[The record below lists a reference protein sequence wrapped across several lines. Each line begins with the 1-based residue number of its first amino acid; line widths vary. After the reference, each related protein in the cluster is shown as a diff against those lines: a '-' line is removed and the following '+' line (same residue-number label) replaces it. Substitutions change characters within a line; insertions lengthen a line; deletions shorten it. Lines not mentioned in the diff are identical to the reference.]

1 MRARA
6 LPTPSSASGLQGSR
20 TRDPEAPWQLHSA
33 RHVRERRAPERSQL
47 DINQCRNVD
56 SASSKSVRIA
66 EIRFTQNFIFTFS
79 DDLHHRLAFTGGLRP
94 PGPREEDTA
103 GARRMP
109 WHGKP
114 KKGAASCDKPRGGAN
129 GLRSG
134 DSRMGEPSRGHA
146 LLPAPESIGCEEATG
161 GTETSKYPEERKS
174 TETPGVAASETGP
187 EPKPAHVQATGRCC
201 AGVAG
206 RAIPRACSLGRS
218 YKATRKRNGMG
229 RPAAAGESPVR
240 GSVWP
245 PRRVPE

>member
-1 MRARA
+1 MIYIIGWH
-6 LPTPSSASGLQGSR
+6 LP
-20 TRDPEAPWQLHSA
+20 
-33 RHVRERRAPERSQL
+33 
-47 DINQCRNVD
+47 
-56 SASSKSVRIA
+56 
-66 EIRFTQNFIFTFS
+66 
-79 DDLHHRLAFTGGLRP
+79 GGCVP

-146 LLPAPESIGCEEATG
+146 LLPAPESIRCEEATG

-174 TETPGVAASETGP
+174 TETPGVAASETGLSP
-187 EPKPAHVQATGRCC
+187 NPRTCKRQ
-201 AGVAG
+201 GVAARG
-206 RAIPRACSLGRS
+206 LRGAASRGPGPPGRS
-218 YKATRKRNGMG
+218 HKATRKRNGMG

-240 GSVWP
+240 GSMAP

>member
-1 MRARA
+1 M
-6 LPTPSSASGLQGSR
+6 LPKTL
-20 TRDPEAPWQLHSA
+20 
-33 RHVRERRAPERSQL
+33 
-47 DINQCRNVD
+47 
-56 SASSKSVRIA
+56 
-66 EIRFTQNFIFTFS
+66 FFTFS
-79 DDLHHRLAFTGGLRP
+79 DDLHHRLAFTGGRP

-146 LLPAPESIGCEEATG
+146 LLPAPEPIRCEEATG

-218 YKATRKRNGMG
+218 RKATRKRNGMG

-240 GSVWP
+240 GSGWP

>member
-1 MRARA
+1 MIYIIGWH
-6 LPTPSSASGLQGSR
+6 LP
-20 TRDPEAPWQLHSA
+20 
-33 RHVRERRAPERSQL
+33 
-47 DINQCRNVD
+47 
-56 SASSKSVRIA
+56 
-66 EIRFTQNFIFTFS
+66 
-79 DDLHHRLAFTGGLRP
+79 GGRVP

-134 DSRMGEPSRGHA
+134 DSRMGEPSRGNA
-146 LLPAPESIGCEEATG
+146 LLPAAERIGGQEATG

-174 TETPGVAASETGP
+174 TETPGVAASETGLK
-187 EPKPAHVQATGRCC
+187 PKPAHVQATGRCC

-229 RPAAAGESPVR
+229 RPAEQGESPVPE
-240 GSVWP
+240 G
-245 PRRVPE
+245 PRARERDPE

>member
-1 MRARA
+1 M
-6 LPTPSSASGLQGSR
+6 
-20 TRDPEAPWQLHSA
+20 
-33 RHVRERRAPERSQL
+33 
-47 DINQCRNVD
+47 
-56 SASSKSVRIA
+56 
-66 EIRFTQNFIFTFS
+66 
-79 DDLHHRLAFTGGLRP
+79 RP
-94 PGPREEDTA
+94 PGTA
-103 GARRMP
+103 GRRYRGRTADA

-146 LLPAPESIGCEEATG
+146 LLPAPEPIRCEEATG

-218 YKATRKRNGMG
+218 HKAPWKRNGMG

-240 GSVWP
+240 GSMAP

>member
-1 MRARA
+1 MKAISLFYSIDTDTMYHHAPGLPPRGIPPRA
-6 LPTPSSASGLQGSR
+6 QG
-20 TRDPEAPWQLHSA
+20 
-33 RHVRERRAPERSQL
+33 
-47 DINQCRNVD
+47 IM
-56 SASSKSVRIA
+56 
-66 EIRFTQNFIFTFS
+66 
-79 DDLHHRLAFTGGLRP
+79 
-94 PGPREEDTA
+94 

-109 WHGKP
+109 WHRKST
-114 KKGAASCDKPRGGAN
+114 KGAASRDRPGGGAN
-129 GLRSG
+129 GLRSR
-134 DSRMGEPSRGHA
+134 DSRMGEPSRRHGRLPRGRPSHA
-146 LLPAPESIGCEEATG
+146 GTTG

-218 YKATRKRNGMG
+218 HKATRKRNGMG